1 MEELASPQ
9 SAEVAAEGIHPDFVC
24 RLGGL
29 PADSLDALRADRALD
44 LIERFTDLDQQ
55 LDEVRTEVSDRLYD
69 VIGDTDDR
77 DVRGALLQVRRD
89 AYNLRPISDDDL
101 AVARTGMPEP
111 AEAAVD
117 RLLALTREQ
126 TAIEDELSAAYA
138 EELADARDAFQ
149 DLTKDADFQKGL
161 LISSQTLYDLQDRY
175 QDADGA
181 DIKSKRERL
190 ERGLLRYFSRTAMK
204 ATPFGTFCAIVP
216 GSMPAGE
223 ADAAPGAAQGN
234 GAPAAGTGLTIH
246 GDPRKKRSTI
256 RLNKQLFGLFKSFL
270 ESDEAIRVHLD
281 VELNPTIRPEGERL
295 LFLAEVQHREVFQR
309 LASNPVLDLLKGILD
324 EEERLPLKEM
334 ARHVY
339 EHPAIDATEDEV
351 MPYLNRL
358 IEIGFLRFR
367 WGIPEQKVDWD
378 EPLGAFLEPID
389 DPSADRILD
398 CLEVLRSNADR
409 YDDAPVEERD
419 TLLETSLDEIYD
431 TFNDLDIAGR
441 LRKDIV
447 FYEDATA
454 DARVTASPDA
464 VQDIRG
470 DLERYIRTT
479 LSASWPRSEQV
490 TMRHFFDQH
499 YEDSEAASI
508 PLLTFYED
516 FYREHFKAHLKK
528 ERDMR
533 RGKTPAA
540 EDEEGNEDYDVS
552 NPFNLD
558 AVDAIQ
564 KTRRAVSVEV
574 ARRWAENRE
583 ARVLHIDPSV
593 LDDAAENVPQAPMD
607 TWSVSMFGQFAPPQ
621 PDHEQ
626 VSVIV
631 PDGTYFAGYGKYFS
645 RFLYLFPDEV
655 QERMYETNNALT
667 DNHLAEI
674 CGDAHFNANL
684 HPPLI
689 EKEISYPTGE
699 SGERGSQLRASDIAV
714 EPMPGDAHGLCLRHV
729 PTGKRVLPVDLGFLN
744 PRMRPPLYQLLSRFA
759 AVANFS
765 MSLPSRP
772 VPPDADAAQD
782 ADGETTEGETPDAA
796 EVGDEAA
803 VEAGDD
809 AAQDEEAKD
818 EDSSDGQTK
827 NAPAVLR
834 RPRIVLGASVV
845 LARESWHVPSSL
857 VPEREDRE
865 SDLAYFTRVQRWR
878 ATHDIPNEVY
888 ARVRPLPSRP
898 AAQKPE
904 QDAADAPAEDDA
916 KTDANA
922 EAANAEAAEAKAARA
937 KAEAVNADAEASDA
951 EGNPEAPDAEAPDA
965 EATDGEAD
973 GRDAA
978 RNHTARSSDHHKPQY
993 IDFRNPLLVGLFGK
1007 ISGDLDNYMIVL
1019 EERYPDGDDLPTVD
1033 GRPYTNEMIFQF
1045 NSAFAAADEAA
1056 Q

>member
-44 LIERFTDLDQQ
+44 LIERFTDLDEQ

-126 TAIEDELSAAYA
+126 TALEDELSSAYA

-216 GSMPAGE
+216 GTMPSGE
-223 ADAAPGAAQGN
+223 TDPAPGTAHPD
-234 GAPAAGTGLTIH
+234 GAPAPGTGLTIH
-246 GDPRKKRSTI
+246 GDPLTKRSTI

-367 WGIPEQKVDWD
+367 WGIAEQKVDWD
-378 EPLGAFLEPID
+378 EPLSAFLEPID

-431 TFNDLDIAGR
+431 TFSDLDIAGR

-499 YEDSEAASI
+499 YEDSDSASV

-516 FYREHFKAHLKK
+516 FYREHFKAHLQK

-533 RGKTPAA
+533 RGKAPAA
-540 EDEEGNEDYDVS
+540 DEEEGNEDYDVS
-552 NPFNLD
+552 NPFKLD

-574 ARRWAENRE
+574 ARRWAENPE

-593 LDDAAENVPQAPMD
+593 LDDAAESVPQAPMD

-645 RFLYLFPDEV
+645 RFLYLFPDDV
-655 QERMYETNNALT
+655 QERMYATNNALT

-772 VPPDADAAQD
+772 TPPDADDAQTAD
-782 ADGETTEGETPDAA
+782 AEHAEDENADAERTNADDAAA
-796 EVGDEAA
+796 EVE
-803 VEAGDD
+803 
-809 AAQDEEAKD
+809 AQDEGAQDEGAKD
-818 EDSSDGQTK
+818 DRPQDGQDGPT
-827 NAPAVLR
+827 VLR

-845 LARESWHVPSSL
+845 LARESWHVPASL

-888 ARVRPLPSRP
+888 ARVRPLPSRT

-904 QDAADAPAEDDA
+904 QDAAEDNAETAADA
-916 KTDANA
+916 KA
-922 EAANAEAAEAKAARA
+922 
-937 KAEAVNADAEASDA
+937 ADAEAADADAGDADA
-951 EGNPEAPDAEAPDA
+951 EAPDAKAGDAEAPDAEAPDA
-965 EATDGEAD
+965 EAGDGEED

-978 RNHTARSSDHHKPQY
+978 RNHTARSSDYHKPQY

-1007 ISGDLDNYMIVL
+1007 ISGDLDNYMMVL
-1019 EERYPDGDDLPTVD
+1019 EERYPDGEDLPTVD